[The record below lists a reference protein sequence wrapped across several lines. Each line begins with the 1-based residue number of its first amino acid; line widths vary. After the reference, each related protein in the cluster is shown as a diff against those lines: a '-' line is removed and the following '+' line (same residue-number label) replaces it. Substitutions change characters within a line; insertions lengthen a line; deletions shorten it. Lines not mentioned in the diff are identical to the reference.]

1 MNTITRQTFT
11 FFPTHAAA
19 AALAANLLADDP
31 TTDYRVVEGSK
42 GFFVAIFE
50 DGTQAFTL

>member
-50 DGTQAFTL
+50 DDTQAFTL